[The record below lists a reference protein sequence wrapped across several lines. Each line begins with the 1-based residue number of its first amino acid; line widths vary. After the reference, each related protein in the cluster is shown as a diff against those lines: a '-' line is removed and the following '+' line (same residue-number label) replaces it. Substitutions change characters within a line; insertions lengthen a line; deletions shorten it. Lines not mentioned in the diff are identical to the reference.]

1 MDKLIIHNKTDLP
14 LSEILQYVTIP
25 VARMQDGKHLAYFF
39 EYKDKTK
46 VQIQKNKQSFSV
58 CVYREVK

>member
-1 MDKLIIHNKTDLP
+1 MEKLIIYNKTDLP

-39 EYKDKTK
+39 EYNDKTK
-46 VQIQKNKQSFSV
+46 VQIQKNKQSFSM
-58 CVYREVK
+58 CVYRKVK